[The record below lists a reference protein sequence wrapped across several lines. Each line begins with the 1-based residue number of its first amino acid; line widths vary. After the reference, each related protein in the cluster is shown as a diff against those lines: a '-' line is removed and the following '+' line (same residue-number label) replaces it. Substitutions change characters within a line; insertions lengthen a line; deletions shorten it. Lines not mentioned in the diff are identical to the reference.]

1 MDPLAYVPFC
11 GPPPEPGALMS
22 RWLLDPAL
30 LAGLAVALG
39 LGLWLA
45 RDRRLMAGGWVLVA
59 LLFVSPLCALSMALF
74 SARVAQHLMLTL
86 VAAPLIAAALPSVRM
101 PPLAAA
107 GLFAAAFWIWHAPAP
122 YTATLESDLVYW
134 AMHLSLFGAAVLLW
148 SALVAAVRE
157 APFAAFLAVAVTAA
171 QMTLYAVLIVLS
183 PSVWHV
189 WHLSTAPLW
198 GLSALAD
205 QALAGALMWVG
216 GGLLMAVSVALVLSR
231 RFLAGTAAGGR
242 TLAAQES
249 ST

>member
-11 GPPPEPGALMS
+11 GAPPEPGALMS
-22 RWLLDPAL
+22 RWLLDPLL

-39 LGLWLA
+39 AGLWLA

-74 SARVAQHLMLTL
+74 SARVAQHLLLTL
-86 VAAPLIAAALPSVRM
+86 VAAPMIAAALPSVRL
-101 PPLAAA
+101 PPLLAA
-107 GLFAAAFWIWHAPAP
+107 GLFAAAFWVWHAPGP
-122 YTATLESDLVYW
+122 YAATLEGDLVYW

-148 SALVAAVRE
+148 SALAAAVRD

-189 WHLSTAPLW
+189 WHLGSAPLW
-198 GLSALAD
+198 GLSALED
-205 QALAGALMWVG
+205 QALAGGLMWVG
-216 GGLLMAVSVALVLSR
+216 GGLLMAATVALVLSR
-231 RFLAGTAAGGR
+231 RFLAGTGSGSSAFPGR
-242 TLAAQES
+242 ER